1 MWLVVLMESILAN
14 TLGSTEMVSADVPG
28 HGRQGGSLSSHS
40 VDIYEAAAYPRH
52 GRHTNDTP
60 GP

>member
-1 MWLVVLMESILAN
+1 MESILAN

-28 HGRQGGSLSSHS
+28 RSRRGGSLSSCS
-40 VDIYEAAAYPRH
+40 VDIYEAAAYPGHR
-52 GRHTNDTP
+52 GYTNDTP

>member
-28 HGRQGGSLSSHS
+28 RSRRGGSLSSRS
-40 VDIYEAAAYPRH
+40 VDIYEAAAYPGHR
-52 GRHTNDTP
+52 GYTNDTP